1 MPIRAPW
8 TWLGATPHLGMPRS
22 ASGRMEPDSPILP
35 SAAGS
40 LPASSP
46 SGKGVGPMRPWTLV
60 IIGVAL
66 TAATVR
72 AFLAPFPGIGANPV
86 LDLIAYHDPGLHT
99 VIHVWYYAAPAVA
112 LLLAGSVCLS
122 VSRVW
127 LEPRTRRGARGKLP
141 AWPASAGDDAPA
153 LVIGELHHPTVPR
166 ESERPSWLVVPE
178 KGLYTGV
185 LIVGAVGTG
194 KTTACMYPF
203 AQQLLSWRADDPGR
217 RAGALVLE
225 VKGDFCHQV
234 RGILED
240 AGRGDD
246 YVEIGLGGPW
256 QWNPL
261 DDPLLDSYSL
271 AYGVASLINQLFGK
285 SREPFWQQA
294 YG

>member
-1 MPIRAPW
+1 MLARWEAPGGGIPPETASAAMRPAAVLELADLRVRSRDLESFSTLPVPIHECPWHFGGGRTRNRARDGHAADSACRWRAFGCATASGAPMPIRAPW
-8 TWLGATPHLGMPRS
+8 TWMGATPHLGMPRS

-46 SGKGVGPMRPWTLV
+46 SGKSVGPMRPWTLV

-72 AFLAPFPGIGANPV
+72 AFLAPFPGIGGNPV
-86 LDLIAYHDPGLHT
+86 LDLIAHHDPGLHT

-141 AWPASAGDDAPA
+141 AWPTSARDEAPS
-153 LVIGELHHPTVPR
+153 LVIGELHHPTVPQ
-166 ESERPSWLVVPE
+166 ESERPSWLVIPE

-185 LIVGAVGTG
+185 LVVGAVGTG
-194 KTTACMYPF
+194 KTT
-203 AQQLLSWRADDPGR
+203 
-217 RAGALVLE
+217 
-225 VKGDFCHQV
+225 
-234 RGILED
+234 
-240 AGRGDD
+240 
-246 YVEIGLGGPW
+246 
-256 QWNPL
+256 
-261 DDPLLDSYSL
+261 
-271 AYGVASLINQLFGK
+271 
-285 SREPFWQQA
+285 
-294 YG
+294 